1 MEHPYLLPQYLDIF
15 TWSIPFVA
23 EKVTEILYSLIK
35 NNEVLEDEESENN
48 NII

>member
-1 MEHPYLLPQYLDIF
+1 MLPQYLDIF

>member
-1 MEHPYLLPQYLDIF
+1 LLPQYLDIF